1 MLELKLSLKNTQ
13 IIGSIEDNDEKMT
26 LTKDLIRETERQADR
41 CEIAKF
47 AIGEMCRYEKRKLHF
62 LEVII
67 PNLKLA
73 IESESADLLNH
84 IGGYLN
90 AGGVNCNNNGTLR
103 HIILKTGN
111 MECNKDKVFYCFA
124 TDETPRFY
132 PISDLRIEECL
143 DILGIIRYAVIQP
156 KNIKE
161 YGEYRYKN

>member
-1 MLELKLSLKNTQ
+1 MLELKTSMSNDQL
-13 IIGSIEDNDEKMT
+13 IASIEDNDERMS
-26 LTKDLIRETERQADR
+26 LAKDLIRTMDSQVRK
-41 CEIAKF
+41 CEIANF
-47 AIGEMCRYEKRKLHF
+47 AISEMCRLNKRKLHF

-67 PNLKLA
+67 PNLKIA

-90 AGGVNCNNNGTLR
+90 AGGVNCNINGTLR

-111 MECNKDKVFYCFA
+111 MECNKDKVFYCFG

-132 PISDLRIEECL
+132 PVIDLRIEECL

>member
-1 MLELKLSLKNTQ
+1 MAELKIHLMNAQ
-13 IIGSIEDNDEKMT
+13 IIGSIEDDDEKMV
-26 LTKDLIRETERQADR
+26 LTKDLIRETERQVDR

-47 AIGEMCRYEKRKLHF
+47 AIEEMCRYEKRKLHF

-67 PNLKLA
+67 PNLKIA

-90 AGGVNCNNNGTLR
+90 AAGVDCNINGTLR

-111 MECNKDKVFYCFA
+111 MECNKDRVFYCYSQGE
-124 TDETPRFY
+124 DPRFY
-132 PISDLRIEECL
+132 PVCDLRIEEKL
-143 DILGIIRYAVIQP
+143 DILCLVRTAVIQP
-156 KNIKE
+156 KNIRE